1 MAERKAQVTRTTK
14 ETDILININLDG
26 IGKCTADTGI
36 GFFDHMLEGFA
47 KHGLFDLN
55 VKVKGDLNVDDHHT
69 IEDTGIA
76 LGEAVLKAVGDKK
89 GIKRYGSCI
98 LPMDETL
105 VLCAIDLS
113 GRPYYSSDLSFT
125 FDKMGDMNT
134 NMVKEFFYAVSY
146 TGMMNLHFKQLSGD
160 NDHHI
165 AEASFKAFAKSLD
178 MATTIDPRITD
189 VLSTKGTI

>member
-14 ETDILININLDG
+14 ETDILIDINLDG
-26 IGKCTADTGI
+26 IGKCTADTGV

-76 LGEAVLKAVGDKK
+76 LGKAILKAVGDKK